1 MSEYN
6 INDHVYRLLLSEPF
20 FAHLSRMINK
30 MPTKSIPTAGV
41 RVNPETAQFEMI
53 YNPDFFEKL
62 PENQVRGVLIH
73 EFYHLVFG
81 HVTDRLPE
89 SVDKKMW
96 NIAAD
101 LAINSLIGKDNL
113 PDFVCMPG
121 EKQFANYPLNQAAE
135 YYLEMLKQDEQ
146 FQDKQKQSQQGEKG
160 EQDQG
165 GQGGAGGPE
174 DPNGQLDN
182 HNDWG
187 DNGNGE
193 NSAAN
198 DIAGERL
205 KDMMEKAANE
215 CSKNN
220 GWGSVSNQVR
230 EDIMQRLKTKVDWKK
245 VLRYFIGRAQRSDRT
260 NTIRKINK
268 RFPYIHAGRKTNYSA
283 HIAIAIDQ
291 SGSVGD
297 EMLNEFF
304 NELNKL
310 ASLATFTVI
319 PFDDRVFESKVYTW
333 KKGEKRKWERVLS
346 GGTNFNA
353 PTDYVNKHPEYD
365 ALLIL
370 TDMYA
375 SKPKSCNVQRAWM
388 TTADCK
394 RSMPFSTNEIILTV
408 DCK

>member
-1 MSEYN
+1 MNTYDLN
-6 INDHVYRLLLSEPF
+6 QHIYRLLVSEPF
-20 FAHLSRMINK
+20 FAHLSRMITK
-30 MPTKSIPTAGV
+30 MPSNSVPTAGV

-53 YNPDFFEKL
+53 YNPEFFEKL

-81 HVTDRLPE
+81 HVTDRKPE
-89 SVDKKMW
+89 GVDPKLW
-96 NIAAD
+96 NIATD

-113 PDFVCMPG
+113 PDFVCIPG
-121 EKQFANYPLNQAAE
+121 GKNFEDYPSLAASE
-135 YYLEMLKQDEQ
+135 FYLEMLKKDEKFQQRQD
-146 FQDKQKQSQQGEKG
+146 GEKSN
-160 EQDQG
+160 EKSE
-165 GQGGAGGPE
+165 GQGGGAGCGQD
-174 DPNGQLDN
+174 DPNGQLDS
-182 HNDWG
+182 HDDWE
-187 DNGNGE
+187 NGE
-193 NSAAN
+193 NGDANAAN
-198 DIAGERL
+198 QIAGERL
-205 KDMMEKAANE
+205 KEMMEKAASE

-230 EDIMQRLKTKVDWKK
+230 EDIMKRLQTKVDWKK

-283 HIAIAIDQ
+283 HIAVAIDQ

-333 KKGEKRKWERVLS
+333 KKGEKRKWNRVLS

-353 PTDYVNKHPEYD
+353 PTEYVNKNPQFD
-365 ALLIL
+365 ALLVL

-375 SKPKSCNVQRAWM
+375 EKPKPCKVQRAWM
-388 TTADCK
+388 TTEDCK
-394 RSMPFSTNEIILTV
+394 RHMPFQTNELVLTV
-408 DCK
+408 NAQ